1 MKKFIISFALLSVV
15 ISTVDAKSVEEL
27 IKENGCMSCHNIV
40 GMKDAP
46 PFAGIAMRAT
56 KMSSNPKEVLINSIK
71 NGSSGKY
78 QKFAGKKMPA
88 FKNLS
93 DEELDTIA
101 SWILSQASNM
111 PMHRGYHGGGHHHGR
126 GHHHGMGMGRGMM
139 N

>member
-1 MKKFIISFALLSVV
+1 MKKFIISFALLSLV
-15 ISTVDAKSVEEL
+15 ISTVDAKSAEEL
-27 IKENGCMSCHNIV
+27 IKENGCMSCHNIT

-46 PFAGIAMRAT
+46 PFAGIAMRT
-56 KMSSNPKEVLINSIK
+56 QRWSSNPKEVLINSIK

-93 DEELDTIA
+93 DEELDSIA
-101 SWILSQASNM
+101 SWILSQSANM
-111 PMHRGYHGGGHHHGR
+111 PMNRGYHGGGHHGG